1 MALSPFEQAYADA
14 RKAGKSAFT
23 FQGKSYS
30 SDLKTPT
37 TTGPSARGR
46 GSVSSPPSAPSYQR
60 SPAPRDTVDDTPA
73 PVTPAKNTTRSE
85 STELAR
91 ANAAAD
97 AAGRKIM
104 NSDKPT
110 DSDYEDMSDKVG
122 KFFTTREQTEGLA
135 KGGLVKGIKHIHSKV
150 LSSHG
155 HRGRK

>member
-1 MALSPFEQAYADA
+1 
-14 RKAGKSAFT
+14 
-23 FQGKSYS
+23 
-30 SDLKTPT
+30 
-37 TTGPSARGR
+37 
-46 GSVSSPPSAPSYQR
+46 
-60 SPAPRDTVDDTPA
+60 
-73 PVTPAKNTTRSE
+73 VTPAKNTTRSE